1 MAPRLACKGAAQDC
15 SRVKSF
21 LEHDVEA
28 LATLLMRGCGSF
40 LVCLH
45 QSPLAFLHFSIV
57 FAQHGHCDNIHSR
70 MCILVC
76 LHTLTH
82 CFSAFSQRLRSLR
95 PKQWLQWPATRQAAA
110 QLEQCARA

>member
-45 QSPLAFLHFSIV
+45 QSSLAFLHFSIV
-57 FAQHGHCDNIHSR
+57 FAQHGYCDNVHSR
-70 MCILVC
+70 MFAHPDALLSCIFHSV
-76 LHTLTH
+76 
-82 CFSAFSQRLRSLR
+82 
-95 PKQWLQWPATRQAAA
+95 
-110 QLEQCARA
+110 